1 VRLVKEGMVV
11 SKVKRNSESL
21 NEPESILPDV
31 QQYEH
36 TEQVFI
42 KEEMLQSKQ
51 IRNSCNLCD
60 KTVLFSVPRVD
71 NR

>member
-1 VRLVKEGMVV
+1 MRLVKEGMVV
-11 SKVKRNSESL
+11 SKMKRNSESL

-31 QQYEH
+31 QHYEH

-51 IRNSCNLCD
+51 ICITL
-60 KTVLFSVPRVD
+60 KHT
-71 NR
+71 